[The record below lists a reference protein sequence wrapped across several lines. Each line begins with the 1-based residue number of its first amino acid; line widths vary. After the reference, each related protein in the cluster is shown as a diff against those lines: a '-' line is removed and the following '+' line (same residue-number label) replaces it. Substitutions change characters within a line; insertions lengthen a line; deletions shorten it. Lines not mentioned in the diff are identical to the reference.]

1 MSMPELT
8 AKHRALRT
16 HALNSLESFTVRL
29 RNFKEALESEEGQKA
44 YTTGTVL
51 SEQEYSEEVLNRLE
65 ELWLRLDEFRDEF
78 METLDLET

>member
-1 MSMPELT
+1 MTMPELT
-8 AKHRALRT
+8 EKHQALRI
-16 HALNSLESFTVRL
+16 HAANSLEIFTVRL
-29 RNFKEALESEEGQKA
+29 RNFKEALESDDAKNT

>member
-1 MSMPELT
+1 MTMPELT
-8 AKHRALRT
+8 TKHRALRT
-16 HALNSLESFTVRL
+16 HAFNGLEAFTL
-29 RNFKEALESEEGQKA
+29 KFRNFKEALESEEAQKA

-78 METLDLET
+78 MKTLDLET